1 MGKGKMFR
9 IYKRSLAFL
18 LAVVLMVSS
27 LPGMSMTAYAA
38 EDIVIS
44 DVDLQETEGI
54 EEIIEETGEEPSSVE
69 EEPTAA
75 PEATEEPASAEASA
89 QEPESTEEPA
99 MEPEGS
105 EEPTAEPAQESAVEE
120 STVPEET
127 QEPVEGDEEELSEQ
141 EITEITP
148 DAEVPYIGDSYD
160 GHLDITYEKMEEA
173 GIEFTDENL
182 ISILEANAGTVFEHI
197 LIEYP
202 SIPGVVNVAV
212 WNAIAAISDDV
223 TTINIKFFDL
233 ENAYRIE
240 WNIQGITDAT
250 ADVELAADFAIND
263 EGEATVVFENTQ
275 ISAEEVSSKILFEAT
290 NADISAWKEIFA
302 DDCELVLKTV
312 DGAQV
317 TGVTGEVYYL
327 NENSIVSVNVY
338 DVRGLTSGETYIL
351 TEKGEVEEL
360 TYIGTYDA
368 VNKSLFIN
376 ASDIAEAYGEFTE
389 ESIIDILNYR
399 LEHRDETGE
408 KFGYIEIAYDQVKE
422 TISKDVWNAA
432 VELYTEEN
440 TEIGFAFPVGTAH
453 EKDWAFVNPAATEE
467 DVDVSTEI
475 TINGAGGGMTITVG
489 NTEFPASSAVF
500 VPYASAEMSDN
511 ATMKNAFYQ
520 WGENYWTVI
529 RDEEGNEVEG
539 GTCNFIV
546 RDDDSARLLFVLYDN
561 DNEGVT
567 PLSADTTYTV
577 LTPYAPYGGHPWP
590 VEDGSPTGLDIIL
603 SDIGRDSITPEEIHR
618 IMAENG
624 DAKFDEILIEY
635 PFAETAMIPADV
647 LNAMREY
654 LQWSEDHEQWL
665 RINFNDREAQKC
677 YEWRLLYPQ
686 EQTEDKTVEAIFNAD
701 SENGLTV
708 KVSGANFGADRV
720 DLSLDF
726 GSENPNMEVIK
737 DCLGEEGIPLKVGDL
752 DTNASYINYGEHV
765 NVYLENV
772 NTYDSETVY
781 PLADNRYFGEV
792 QDDRL
797 FIDYREFWD
806 RGQDASNE
814 AFTELLKSYEGQ
826 KFTAVHLTVP
836 AGEDD
841 RVCVVNKNVYNA
853 ARKLLATN
861 GEGIYYNFNHEER
874 NVLWFISKGKALS
887 KNQTLKYDVY
897 INEYGQ
903 PALKLTLPKKED
915 MGGAAVSLAVELLK
929 GSGPAEDMLNYMG
942 EPFAGAP
949 EDEIQNIRHRLFPLG
964 NVERPVKWVES
975 GEEKEFLKLAF
986 MNDLYALSNNKEYVI
1001 LEYFPGWVNDEWG
1014 RELGFS
1020 NYDLGRK
1027 NITASELKEALRYYA
1042 EEIEKGNM
1050 ERFTRV
1056 GVQQPFVSGKNTIRK
1071 SDINFLS
1078 GLLIEEPGENGR
1090 GLGFTFCKC
1099 TYNEETDTP
1108 YTCDYNWNIDNPGTF
1123 TKDIDANV
1131 TPKVSSQGVSVTFG
1145 ENSYK
1150 ADDVR
1155 LQIRVSQ
1162 GVEFAD
1168 KMADVLGGFEEEGK
1182 ELAVLK
1188 KKGLALTNIYAD
1200 CWNDTDGNVYNL
1212 HLCNLAKYAA
1222 DTEYLVAPI
1231 IDLREDAESRL
1242 FVQDN
1247 GNNLAKIKT
1256 QETPDTGTL
1265 SWSSADTSILRIAAN
1280 GTSVEALNE
1289 GDVMYRASYK
1299 AGGVSRLEVYKN
1311 FVERKLQEMQF
1322 SREEIRMELPEDLG
1336 AWNPQ
1341 DYLSIRFY
1349 PSNAGKDYND
1359 LDWEFETIEG
1369 ENVIEQI
1376 ISTEM
1381 IETDEDGNPIEPI
1394 EVERFYG
1401 GIRALNPGKV
1411 KVTVTDPVTELTAT
1425 CTVVVEPALTV
1436 PEGEYPYAY
1445 FIAGVDATL
1454 ETAVIVP
1461 AEDAKGSWRFKNPAM
1476 STAPFTNMDIG
1487 LVNAIYTDEYGRE
1500 LERMID
1506 IHIMKVERIEIS
1518 GYVEDANG
1526 DFYDY
1531 RPELLWDKETA
1542 FLNIIPDIRNGNAEK
1557 LAAAFERGVLD
1568 VKWSSDPAGIGSEG
1582 ESNRYSFTA
1591 DLDHAKKGAGKKT
1604 ITAKLVNTK
1613 TGATIAK
1620 TTHTITVVE
1629 KGLTDWNRVREEW
1642 QASSKKG
1649 QVGEK
1654 GTLIIYMPKDNYSKL
1669 TFTSLDEGVCK
1680 LGPKDKIKVDKTS
1693 DPDYV
1698 LTKIPYEIKG
1708 RGYTYIRLQSSD
1720 EIKSDTFIYCG
1731 SVDLTPNYV
1740 GEQILLNNRAN
1751 ESVSGFSVVTNF
1763 DVRLASLNAED
1774 YTLAGEGA
1782 EYFEICNVYPGY
1794 NANATYFDIKL
1805 IDKKAPKGT
1814 YTLTLKNVETVWE
1827 TEGEELARESF
1838 DVKISVKVTDTTP
1851 TYTFDQT
1858 EAVNLFYTDD
1868 EANGIMYVSGS
1879 VGIEELQLADCDYEI
1894 MLTGHYESATEYV
1907 IAVKD
1912 GTQGKD
1918 KEGKFTYKIPGYDG
1932 VYSKK
1937 FEVDV
1942 ETKAPTLVLSAT
1954 KDTLYPNS
1962 NLDYTGFAIYDKKTN
1977 DGIEISKIEW
1987 IKNAGK
1993 KQYVALP
2000 VGGDFLENA
2009 IKKSNSYDVS
2019 TYGNFVDFVING
2031 ESKMVKATDKLEFR
2045 VWEANWKSPVKV
2057 TYSISTVLT
2066 APTVELSKSTITL
2079 NVNEAVYQ
2087 NQSANVRASL
2097 KGMTRPDVDMNIWFA
2112 GKDAKSR
2119 KILHN
2124 NFVLETWGENGDIWA
2139 RFNARNKDD
2148 RPATG
2153 NYKFDVKVEA
2163 LDKVYTKTLTVKII
2177 DEPVKKCLTVKK
2189 SGSIDVLDRDNTAVY
2204 LKPTLSN
2211 VSGKVV
2217 HGWLEGADS
2226 ELFSND
2232 YENGKLVIKAYNYQP
2247 LLVDYGYK
2255 VQPVFQVEGPNG
2267 EYYEIRG
2274 SVQTIKLTQGK
2285 VKFALMPMRSALFRD
2300 ADNQFELFVNATSAK
2315 NNYVEIADIRLL
2327 NYTNDLDYWYDD
2339 YRFCVSQKDLY
2350 QMCAKNKTYKL
2361 KMEVVFAEQGGNMKS
2376 QTITYKLKLK

>member
-44 DVDLQETEGI
+44 DADLQETEGI
-54 EEIIEETGEEPSSVE
+54 EELIDETGEEPALE
-69 EEPTAA
+69 KEEPVA
-75 PEATEEPASAEASA
+75 EATEEPAVDPVEEESPAPEESPVPENTEEVAEEVEETVEETDLESAKVIS
-89 QEPESTEEPA
+89 EPE
-99 MEPEGS
+99 
-105 EEPTAEPAQESAVEE
+105 
-120 STVPEET
+120 
-127 QEPVEGDEEELSEQ
+127 
-141 EITEITP
+141 ITDITP
-148 DAEVPYIGDSYD
+148 DKEEPYTGMVNGDVLY
-160 GHLDITYEKMEEA
+160 ITYQEM
-173 GIEFTDENL
+173 EFTDENL
-182 ISILEANAGTVFEHI
+182 ISILETHNGTTFGYIQVD
-197 LIEYP
+197 YP
-202 SIPGVVNVAV
+202 TIAGVVDDGV
-212 WNAIAAISDDV
+212 WNAIAALSTE
-223 TTINIKFFDL
+223 TTRVYLTFYDL
-233 ENAYRIE
+233 ENNCELFY
-240 WNIQGITDAT
+240 NILGIVTTTEDVVLDAT
-250 ADVELAADFAIND
+250 FSITE
-263 EGEATVVFENTQ
+263 EGEASVIFANTEIPAAEVQCQRQYWEANPEN
-275 ISAEEVSSKILFEAT
+275 A
-290 NADISAWKEIFA
+290 AWKEVFA
-302 DDCELVLKTV
+302 NGCELKFTTTDGQNVKGASGDVVYLNNDMNCTLSV
-312 DGAQV
+312 DDIKKFT
-317 TGVTGEVYYL
+317 TGVKYL
-327 NENSIVSVNVY
+327 IY
-338 DVRGLTSGETYIL
+338 PARRITYA
-351 TEKGEVEEL
+351 
-360 TYIGTYDA
+360 GTYNAGEMMLTIEPDK
-368 VNKSLFIN
+368 VN
-376 ASDIAEAYGEFTE
+376 EAYGSMDSSVIT
-389 ESIIDILNYR
+389 DILNYR
-399 LEHRDETGE
+399 LEHREQTME
-408 KFGYIEIAYDQVKE
+408 RYQYIVITYENAE
-422 TISKDVWNAA
+422 STIDKQVWNTA
-432 VELYTEEN
+432 VELFTEEYS
-440 TEIGFAFPVGTAH
+440 EIDFSYIEGSDH
-453 EKDWAFVNPAATEE
+453 EKALLFIKPVKTEKDISVSMDMTINSIGGGITLSFGTTDYPAKSVAFVAFADDTLADSAA
-467 DVDVSTEI
+467 
-475 TINGAGGGMTITVG
+475 
-489 NTEFPASSAVF
+489 
-500 VPYASAEMSDN
+500 
-511 ATMKNAFYQ
+511 MKEAFYKQ
-520 WGENYWTVI
+520 GDVYYTCV
-529 RDEEGNEVEG
+529 RDENGNDVEGIGQRFWVEGNA
-539 GTCNFIV
+539 
-546 RDDDSARLLFVLYDN
+546 ARLFFTLYDN
-561 DNEGVT
+561 RNEEAAAIAANT
-567 PLSADTTYTV
+567 AYTV
-577 LTPYAPYGGHPWP
+577 LTPFAGGYW
-590 VEDGSPTGLDIIL
+590 EDEESSFAKIEIIL
-603 SDIGRDSITPEEIHR
+603 QDIGRDTVSAEEIHR

-624 DAKFDEILIEY
+624 DVRVDEFYLQF
-635 PFAETAMIPADV
+635 PFAQTATIPAEV

-654 LQWSEDHEQWL
+654 LKWSSDREQWL
-665 RINFNDREAQKC
+665 QIGFYDRETPEY
-677 YEWRLLYPQ
+677 YEWKLLYPQ
-686 EQTEDKTVEAIFNAD
+686 EQTEDKTVSVDFNAED
-701 SENGLTV
+701 SSNISV
-708 KVSGANFGADRV
+708 QVSGASFNADRV
-720 DLSLDF
+720 DLLLDF
-726 GSENPNMEVIK
+726 AGENPKNAMLKEK
-737 DCLGEEGIPLKVGDL
+737 FGEETIPLTVGDL
-752 DTNASYINYGEHV
+752 PVNASYMNYGEHV
-765 NVYLENV
+765 NIYLEGV
-772 NTYDSETVY
+772 NTYDADTVY

-792 QDDRL
+792 QDNRL
-797 FIDYREFWD
+797 FIDYRELWN
-806 RGQDASNE
+806 RGQDASD
-814 AFTELLKSYEGQ
+814 AAVTEILKGYAGQ

-836 AGEDD
+836 AGGDD
-841 RVCVVNKNVYNA
+841 SVCVVNKNVYNE

-861 GEGIYYNFNHEER
+861 GEGIYYNFNHDEM
-874 NVLWFISKGKALS
+874 NVLWFIQKGKALS

-897 INEYGQ
+897 INQYGEV
-903 PALKLTLPKKED
+903 AFKLTLPKKED
-915 MGGAAVSLAVELLK
+915 MGGASVSLAVDYLKGTGITGELL
-929 GSGPAEDMLNYMG
+929 DDFRLG
-942 EPFAGAP
+942 EPSEDSSEAG
-949 EDEIQNIRHRLFPLG
+949 IRHRLFPTST
-964 NVERPVKWVES
+964 VEMPVKWVDN
-975 GEEKEFLKLAF
+975 GDTYKIAF
-986 MNDLYALSNNKEYVI
+986 MKDLYALSNDKEYII
-1001 LEYFPGWVNDEWG
+1001 LDYFPGTINDEWG
-1014 RELGFS
+1014 RELWINS
-1020 NYDLGRK
+1020 YDLGK
-1027 NITASELKEALRYYA
+1027 NKITAADLKEALRYYA
-1042 EEIEKGNM
+1042 EEIENGNM
-1050 ERFTRV
+1050 ERFVRINME
-1056 GVQQPFVSGKNTIRK
+1056 QPFVSGKNTIRK
-1071 SDINFLS
+1071 SDINFLN

-1099 TYNEETDTP
+1099 TYDEETDTP
-1108 YTCDYNWNIDNPGTF
+1108 YTYDFNWNIDNPGTF

-1131 TPKVSSQGVSVTFG
+1131 TPKVGSQGVSVAFG
-1145 ENSYK
+1145 ENTYK

-1155 LQIRVSQ
+1155 LQIRVSK
-1162 GVEFAD
+1162 GLE
-1168 KMADVLGGFEEEGK
+1168 MAEQMVSVLGDAGDEGR

-1188 KKGLALTNIYAD
+1188 KKGLALTGIFAN
-1200 CWNDTDGNVYNL
+1200 CWSDTDGSVYSL
-1212 HLCNLAKYAA
+1212 HLSNLAKYAA

-1247 GNNLAKIKT
+1247 VNNLSKIST
-1256 QETPDTGTL
+1256 QETPDKDTL
-1265 SWSSADTSILRIAAN
+1265 SWSSGDTSILRIAAN

-1322 SREEIRMELPEDLG
+1322 SREEIRMELPENPGD
-1336 AWNPQ
+1336 WEPQ

-1359 LDWEFETIEG
+1359 LEWEFETIEG

-1376 ISTEM
+1376 FSTEM
-1381 IETDEDGNPIEPI
+1381 IETDEDGNPIDPI

-1401 GIRALNPGKV
+1401 GIKALNPGKV
-1411 KVTVTDPVTELTAT
+1411 TVTVTDPVTELTST

-1476 STAPFTNMDIG
+1476 STAPFTNTDIG

-1526 DFYDY
+1526 DSHDY

-1542 FLNIIPDIRNGNAEK
+1542 ILNIIPEIRNGSAEK

-1620 TTHTITVVE
+1620 TTHTITVVKE
-1629 KGLTDWNRVREEW
+1629 GLTDWNRVWEEW
-1642 QASSKKG
+1642 QASSKQG

-1680 LGPKDKIKVDKTS
+1680 LGSEDKIKVDKTS
-1693 DPDYV
+1693 DTDYV

-1708 RGYTYIRLQSSD
+1708 RGNTYIRLQSSD

-1827 TEGEELARESF
+1827 AEGEELARESF
-1838 DVKISVKVTDTTP
+1838 DVKISVKVTNTVP
-1851 TYTFDQT
+1851 SYTFDQT
-1858 EAVNLFYTDD
+1858 EKVNLFYTDD

-2000 VGGDFLENA
+2000 VGGDFLEKA

-2019 TYGNFVDFVING
+2019 TYGNWVDFVING

-2189 SGSIDVLDRDNTAVY
+2189 SGSIDVLDRYNTAIY

-2211 VSGKVV
+2211 VSGKIV
-2217 HGWLEGADS
+2217 HGWLEGEHAD
-2226 ELFSND
+2226 LFYSSFA
-2232 YENGKLVIKAYNYQP
+2232 NGKLELKAANYQP

-2267 EYYEIRG
+2267 ECYEIRG
-2274 SVQTIKLTQGK
+2274 SVQTIKLIQGK

-2327 NYTNDLDYWYDD
+2327 NYTNDLDYWYDG